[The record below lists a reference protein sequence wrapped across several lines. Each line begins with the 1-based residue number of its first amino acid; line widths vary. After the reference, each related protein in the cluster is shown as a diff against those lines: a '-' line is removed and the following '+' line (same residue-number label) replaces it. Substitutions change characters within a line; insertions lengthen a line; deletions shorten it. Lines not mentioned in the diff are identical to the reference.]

1 MKSMKSRRRMRGVTL
16 MELVT
21 VVSIVGILSAIAI
34 PSYTNHI
41 RRVNRTDAKRDLIQ
55 YALQLEKCFTR
66 GNNYTIKEAGSAD
79 PCVALP
85 HTNSQNTYTVSG
97 DIQARQFT
105 LTATPI
111 NAQARDTKCNAFTL
125 TQTGVQGVTGTTD
138 AKRCWEGRE

>member
-1 MKSMKSRRRMRGVTL
+1 MNEMKSRRRMRGVTL

-21 VVSIVGILSAIAI
+21 VVTIVGILSTIAI
-34 PSYTNHI
+34 PSYTNYI

-55 YALQLEKCFTR
+55 FALQLEKCFTR
-66 GNNYTIKEAGSAD
+66 GNDYTVKAKGSAD
-79 PCVALP
+79 ACVTLP
-85 HTNSQNTYTVSG
+85 YTNPEKTYTVTG
-97 DIQARQFT
+97 NVQARAFT

-111 NAQARDTKCNAFTL
+111 NAQAKDTRCKAFTL